1 MPAWKGNGVK
11 FEIEPQDIEAIA
23 QKVSELLKP
32 LLSRIEKADDKDAVF
47 DVKGLA
53 EYLCVDSSW
62 VYKQVSLKTIPFF
75 KTGRYTRFRKAHI
88 DRWIETQTTRP
99 IPSMRLVKKGGVAY

>member
-1 MPAWKGNGVK
+1 VK
-11 FEIEPQDIEAIA
+11 FEIEPQDIQAIA

-32 LLSRIEKADDKDAVF
+32 LLSRIEGRDDKDPIF

-53 EYLCVDSSW
+53 EYLHVDLSW

-75 KTGRYTRFRKAHI
+75 KTGKYTRFRKKDI
-88 DRWIETQTTRP
+88 DRWIENQTARP
-99 IPSMRLVKKGGVAY
+99 IPTMRLAKIKEVAR